1 MHLFKYLLITII
13 TFSCNK
19 QTSNNN
25 HNQEL
30 CIENQK
36 EATEL
41 AEKEW
46 LKVYGKNINKK
57 KPFKA
62 KLENDSIWIVE
73 GALHTDLGGVPYA
86 EINAKT
92 CEIIKI
98 THGK

>member
-1 MHLFKYLLITII
+1 MYLFKYLIITII
-13 TFSCNK
+13 TFSCST

-36 EATEL
+36 EAIEL
-41 AEKEW
+41 VEKEW
-46 LKVYGKNINKK
+46 LKVYGENIFKK

-62 KLENDSIWIVE
+62 KLKNDSIWIVE
-73 GALHTDLGGVPYA
+73 GTLHTQKGGVPYA

-92 CEIIKI
+92 CEVIKI